1 MKEKKLFVSIT
12 SGLVFFSM
20 LMLMLWLVLSLSRI
34 QELVSYLLFFSVVL
48 IAFVYYRDRAQRVKG
63 SFFVS
68 VTDILLV
75 LVIVGG
81 LLMTGFTMEDG
92 QIAQVLGNTDS
103 KMAVVLIGILAMTCI
118 NGYDT

>member
-34 QELVSYLLFFSVVL
+34 QELVSYLLFFSVAL

-63 SFFVS
+63 SLFVS

-75 LVIVGG
+75 LVIGGG